1 MRVVV
6 QRVINASCEI
16 DNKIYS
22 SINKGFL
29 IYLGITDTD
38 TNLIAEKMAVKISK
52 LRIFSD
58 ENDKLNLDLN
68 KVGGEILVISQFTLY
83 AETKDGN
90 RPSFVKASKGENAVN
105 LYNKFIDK
113 LKQLNFM
120 PKTGVFGAD
129 MKIHSIN
136 DGPCTILIEM

>member
-16 DNKIYS
+16 DNKTYS

-38 TNLIAEKMAVKISK
+38 TDLIAEKMAIKISK

-68 KVGGEILVISQFTLY
+68 KINGEILVISQFTLY
-83 AETKDGN
+83 ADTKDGN
-90 RPSFVKASKGENAVN
+90 RPSFVKASKGEFAVN

-113 LKQLNFM
+113 LKDLNFM